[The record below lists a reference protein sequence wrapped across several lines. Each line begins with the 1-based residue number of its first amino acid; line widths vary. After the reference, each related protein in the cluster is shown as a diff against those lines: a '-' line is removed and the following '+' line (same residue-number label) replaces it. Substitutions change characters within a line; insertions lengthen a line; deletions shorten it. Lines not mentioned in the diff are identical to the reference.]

1 MTRIP
6 TIFRAPLRSVWR
18 TALAPIR
25 GRMRAEESDLA
36 AQVPFAFA
44 PQSSVAPAPRIAVIC
59 HLFHDDL
66 AQEFRTTIDNLPASS
81 DILISTDSAAKIPA
95 IERAFAGWARGVVDI
110 RVLPNRGR
118 DIAPK
123 LVGFADAY
131 ADHDL
136 ILFLHTKKS
145 LTSSLG
151 NRWRTMLLDTLCGSP
166 AIVSSV
172 LQIFERHPDIGIVMP
187 QHFAPIRGLLHW
199 DGNFRAARSLARRMG
214 IPLRRGRLVDFPS
227 GSMFWARPAALRPL
241 LELGL
246 TFDDFPAETNQ
257 VRDTIQHAVERLFL
271 LVAERAG
278 YHWVKIARL
287 PSDGRHDTIRPIAD
301 RDALDAF
308 INVSRLDLL
317 PRARS

>member
-1 MTRIP
+1 MLRD
-6 TIFRAPLRSVWR
+6 PLRSVWR
-18 TALAPIR
+18 TVLAPIR
-25 GRMRAEESDLA
+25 GRMRAEEGDLA

-44 PQSSVAPAPRIAVIC
+44 PPPQSSVAPASRIAVIC
-59 HLFHDDL
+59 HVFHDDL

-81 DILISTDSAAKIPA
+81 DILISTDSAAKIPT
-95 IERAFAGWARGVVDI
+95 IERAFAGWDKGVVDI

-151 NRWRTMLLDTLCGSP
+151 NTWRTMLLGTLCGSP

-172 LQIFERHPDIGIVMP
+172 LQIFERYPDIGIVMP

-199 DGNFRAARSLARRMG
+199 DGNFRAAQALARRMG
-214 IPLRRGRLVDFPS
+214 IPLKRYRLVDFPS

-241 LELGL
+241 LDLNL
-246 TFDDFPAETNQ
+246 TFDDFPAENNQ
-257 VRDTIQHAVERLFL
+257 VRNTIQHAVERLFL
-271 LVAERAG
+271 LVTEHAG
-278 YHWVKIARL
+278 YRWVKIAAL
-287 PSDGRHDTIRPIAD
+287 PSDGRCDTIRPIAD
-301 RDALDAF
+301 RAALDTF
-308 INVSRLDLL
+308 IDASRLDLL